1 MALGT
6 EKPGS
11 NVEQAARFEDVRG
24 IGCPHDTHYT
34 YKPAQYFLLTY
45 ALSWI
50 PWMAAV
56 YYSHRAGMTAYEHLF
71 FFLGGFGPC
80 MSALVLIWRSK
91 DGALKRDS
99 LDRLVNPRRFSL
111 PYLAVTLLLAPCISY
126 VSVLISGYFGR
137 PASQMSFVPPMLA
150 WIPLMFVGPMLEELG
165 WRGYGMDA
173 LRSRLGILNASILF
187 GLLWALW
194 HAPMF
199 FIIHTYQQDLWLM
212 NPIYAINFFVSH
224 IPLAVVANWL
234 YYKHNRLI
242 LAAVMFHFIYD
253 AVAESLNIE
262 QFTKCIITVVYL
274 VFALVIVFAD
284 RKVFRQ
290 GPKTFLP

>member
-1 MALGT
+1 M
-6 EKPGS
+6 
-11 NVEQAARFEDVRG
+11 
-24 IGCPHDTHYT
+24 I
-34 YKPAQYFLLTY
+34 
-45 ALSWI
+45 
-50 PWMAAV
+50 
-56 YYSHRAGMTAYEHLF
+56 AYDHLF
-71 FFLGGFGPC
+71 FFLGGFGPG
-80 MSALVLIWRSK
+80 MSALILNWRSK

-173 LRSRLGILNASILF
+173 LRSRLVILNASILF

-199 FIIHTYQQDLWLM
+199 FISHTYQQDLWLM
-212 NPIYAINFFVSH
+212 NPIYAINSFVSH
-224 IPLAVVANWL
+224 IPLV
-234 YYKHNRLI
+234 
-242 LAAVMFHFIYD
+242 
-253 AVAESLNIE
+253 
-262 QFTKCIITVVYL
+262 
-274 VFALVIVFAD
+274 
-284 RKVFRQ
+284 
-290 GPKTFLP
+290 P